1 MISESEIEFKELSL
15 EEEKLNSDIE
25 NEEILKN
32 QAIKKSIKVSP
43 LKTFDSLAALA
54 DRKRGAVGRTK
65 KKSGD
70 SRNDFSGLRIVDLFG
85 VKIGNTFIYRDY
97 IAKIRI
103 WKYQL

>member
-15 EEEKLNSDIE
+15 EEEKLNSDID

-54 DRKRGAVGRTK
+54 DRKLGAVGQTK
-65 KKSGD
+65 KRWVVLETTFSGSKKVEVLGVKSG
-70 SRNDFSGLRIVDLFG
+70 I
-85 VKIGNTFIYRDY
+85 TPY
-97 IAKIRI
+97 
-103 WKYQL
+103 